1 MNLMEHWEKELSS
14 VVFHI
19 HKQQQQQQQ
28 KITKQHTNYGETEIQ
43 ISGQT
48 HKITIKTEK
57 MYLKEWKNQR
67 VLNWWDKGKY

>member
-1 MNLMEHWEKELSS
+1 

-57 MYLKEWKNQR
+57 MYLKE
-67 VLNWWDKGKY
+67 